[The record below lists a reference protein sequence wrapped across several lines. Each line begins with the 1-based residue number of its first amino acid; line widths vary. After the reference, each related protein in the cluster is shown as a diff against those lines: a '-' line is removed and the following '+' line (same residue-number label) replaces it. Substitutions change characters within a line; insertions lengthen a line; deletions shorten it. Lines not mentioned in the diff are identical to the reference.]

1 MWFRVV
7 LIIGS
12 ICFIDLSEVKREKNV
27 VFGSLISLN
36 NTKNIS
42 YLIDNKS
49 QMYSNNWY
57 YNKVQQQQQHQQQ
70 QSGGSVQVPVAGGG
84 SMNDSYESQ
93 FQVIERDPLSGN
105 VRKIEEKREQHSKR
119 TTQTTTTTTSTSQ
132 PMLLNTADLQGPTV
146 ASVSPVHF
154 ADSHAHLTYVQQP
167 VPVYAIATGPCLPIP
182 VVFIYIRF

>member
-1 MWFRVV
+1 
-7 LIIGS
+7 
-12 ICFIDLSEVKREKNV
+12 
-27 VFGSLISLN
+27 
-36 NTKNIS
+36 
-42 YLIDNKS
+42 
-49 QMYSNNWY
+49 MYSNNWY
-57 YNKVQQQQQHQQQ
+57 YNKVQQQQQQQQ

-93 FQVIERDPLSGN
+93 FQVIERDPFSGN

-182 VVFIYIRF
+182 VVFIYDSDMFILFFGHILLIIKKIFYSYKKSSCKHKNSNNIFKLNYLNN